1 MSAHGPPHGPE
12 HPAAGAPAEH
22 RAYAPKVVRCAILT
36 VSDTRSVET
45 DGSGRL
51 IRELIEEHGYTVADH
66 EIVKDDADAIR
77 VAVLRALARV
87 DVDAV
92 IATGGTGI
100 SPRDVTPD
108 TVEPLLEKVL
118 PGFGELFRW
127 LSFEEIGAAAALSR
141 ALAGTVGRKI
151 VYVMPGSSGAVQLGM
166 TRLVLPEVA
175 HAIGQLRR

>member
-1 MSAHGPPHGPE
+1 MSAHGHPRGHE
-12 HPAAGAPAEH
+12 HPSASAPAEH
-22 RAYAPKVVRCAILT
+22 RAYAPKSVRCAILT

-51 IRELIEEHGYTVADH
+51 IRELIEESGYTVADH

-77 VAVLRALARV
+77 MAVLRALARV

-151 VYVMPGSSGAVQLGM
+151 VYVMPGSSGAVRLGV
-166 TRLVLPEVA
+166 TRLVLPELA

>member
-1 MSAHGPPHGPE
+1 
-12 HPAAGAPAEH
+12 
-22 RAYAPKVVRCAILT
+22 VRCAILT